1 MGLLNWR
8 RNAFG
13 AAILFFLLLT
23 IFYSDSIRSPLRM
36 PAGTGPKKY
45 MKCVKVAGDKPDD
58 AHDKLDCHEV
68 SPPWNP
74 VGGQDD
80 GKYDEK
86 EAADAKGTLDKL
98 RKGMTE

>member
-1 MGLLNWR
+1 MGLRNWR
-8 RNAFG
+8 KNAFG
-13 AAILFFLLLT
+13 AALLFFLLLT
-23 IFYSDSIRSPLRM
+23 TFYSDSLRDTLRM

-45 MKCVKVAGDKPDD
+45 MKCVKVAGDKPDA

-86 EAADAKGTLDKL
+86 EAADAKAKLDEL
-98 RKGMTE
+98 RRGMAE